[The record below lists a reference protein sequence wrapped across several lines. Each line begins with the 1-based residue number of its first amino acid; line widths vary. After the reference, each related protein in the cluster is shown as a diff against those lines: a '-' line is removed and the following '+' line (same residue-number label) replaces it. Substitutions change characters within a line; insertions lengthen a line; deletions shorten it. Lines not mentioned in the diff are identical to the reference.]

1 MTKFLPLSRKFE
13 EFKTSLRPLWQTC
26 AGKWLRI
33 TISYRHSIKIFIER
47 KTVQPADDINPY
59 CLLQKMCFQQ
69 KFPQNAVLAEMLY
82 TYPFYTLCASFLEN
96 YKRKITLCS
105 DAEWK
110 QATKSVRK
118 WDFCFPRSLRS
129 QESIHCKLY
138 YVS

>member
-1 MTKFLPLSRKFE
+1 MIKSFPFSRKFE

-33 TISYRHSIKIFIER
+33 KISYRHSIKIFTER
-47 KTVQPADDINPY
+47 KRLFNKLMILTHTVFFKR
-59 CLLQKMCFQQ
+59 CVFSKSFFRMLFW
-69 KFPQNAVLAEMLY
+69 LY
-82 TYPFYTLCASFLEN
+82 TYPFYTLCAFFSEN

-118 WDFCFPRSLRS
+118 WDFCFPCSLRS
-129 QESIHCKLY
+129 QESIHCKPY